1 MTARL
6 NDRRQYRRTNIR
18 LPVFLDNAAGVT
30 RDVSRSGVFLWT
42 NGTYDLGESIGIS
55 MSRKTKSRKF
65 MLKCRGV
72 VFRTEPRGD
81 QVGIALRITQR
92 FGGRA
97 SVELT
102 PYTEYGSPDHR

>member
-6 NDRRQYRRTNIR
+6 NDRRQHKRTNIR
-18 LPVFLDNAAGVT
+18 LPVFLDNASGVT

-42 NGTYDLGESIGIS
+42 IGTYDLGESMGIS
-55 MSRKTKSRKF
+55 MGRKTKSRKF
-65 MLKCRGV
+65 MLRCRGV

-81 QVGIALRITQR
+81 QVGIALRISQR

-97 SVELT
+97 SVELK
-102 PYTEYGSPDHR
+102 PYTEYVSPDRR